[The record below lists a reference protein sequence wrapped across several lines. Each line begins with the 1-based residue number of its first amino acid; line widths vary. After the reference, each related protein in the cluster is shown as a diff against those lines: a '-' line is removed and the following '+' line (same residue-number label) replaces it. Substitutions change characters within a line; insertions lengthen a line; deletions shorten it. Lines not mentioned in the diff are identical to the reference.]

1 MSENELR
8 IRGRVT
14 HSGKPDPIECAHVR
28 IAAENDPDGRV
39 DETSTDET
47 GRFELRAPRIEGHYF
62 VVCEAF
68 GKSVAVRVNAQDA
81 RVEYDLLIDL
91 PLDMRVSAFTYSET
105 ENRLEPAVHVAV
117 GRRMVLRVE
126 TAVDDC
132 ISSYNWQE
140 RSEARMTHRGGRE
153 AELVFSRSG
162 TTGITATIT
171 ERRDVLPRAK
181 AKSTIELLISEPEVS
196 MVSGHIRVTMER
208 TDSVPTL
215 DEALW
220 AAIHECSAS
229 IGFER
234 YQHFIRRVFE
244 LDEQGPLPNQFSRR
258 LTDLGARGVGAYRT
272 LRDLTEL
279 FLVSRCGPAA
289 LGDRFDDN
297 PLIAFANPERR
308 RAREEIDERLR
319 QYLHDGEFP
328 YIERVVNAAY
338 PWLDNDPRGFDHL
351 IRRMFRQPLLIEL
364 WHEMCLE
371 HGMMMRTMDAVCD
384 RFENDL
390 KPGEND
396 ALTGYELTPL
406 WGLSDFFWDWI
417 SHEPTRLSPKRRIQE
432 YEHEYGPT
440 SLGQGIAGLRSADV
454 RSAFPAAFTNL
465 LNLCEVFYKE
475 DNQTTVIADAFPAL
489 VGLRE
494 VHRIL
499 AMGAGNA
506 APQLTFAAR
515 VETLMTQLTLAQPE
529 LADFLRTRKM
539 VPYDEAWM
547 GQVDAMKDLQGWG
560 QPSISNYRD
569 LAVYGERI
577 LLSIRLGD
585 WTVGDEDNAR
595 NWLRHHRN
603 AIKRF
608 NFARNAIAD
617 GNGMAAAITER
628 PAARIALPGDGRQ
641 AMLRG
646 RPQQAAPRLDAP
658 QAPLRYAP
666 GAPTRSRQFE

>member
-1 MSENELR
+1 MSEHALR
-8 IRGRVT
+8 IRGHVM
-14 HSGKPDPIECAHVR
+14 HSGRSGPVENAHVCL
-28 IAAENDPDGRV
+28 AAENNLDVQV
-39 DETSTDET
+39 DETRTDET
-47 GRFELRAPRIEGHYF
+47 GRFELRAPRIDGHYL
-62 VVCEAF
+62 VICQAF
-68 GKSVAVRVNAQDA
+68 GS
-81 RVEYDLLIDL
+81 RVEDRINAHEERTEYDVLLDL
-91 PLDMRVSAFTYSET
+91 PLDMRISAFSYSDADS
-105 ENRLEPAVHVAV
+105 RLVPAVHAAV
-117 GRRMVLRVE
+117 GRRTVLRVE
-126 TAVDDC
+126 TAVDDH
-132 ISSYNWQE
+132 IGSYDWQE
-140 RSEARMTHRGGRE
+140 RSGVRVTHRGGRE

-162 TTGITATIT
+162 AAAVTVTIT
-171 ERRDVLPRAK
+171 ERRDAPPRAR
-181 AKSTIELLISEPEVS
+181 AKSTIELLVSEPEVRT
-196 MVSGHIRVTMER
+196 VGGHISVKMER

-220 AAIHECSAS
+220 ATIHECSQA

-234 YQHFIRRVFE
+234 YHHYIRRVFE
-244 LDEQGPLPNQFSRR
+244 LDDRGVVPNEFSQR
-258 LTDLGARGVGAYRT
+258 LTELGARGVGSYRT

-289 LGDRFDDN
+289 IGDRFDDN
-297 PLIAFANPERR
+297 PLVAFANPDRR

-319 QYLHDGEFP
+319 EYLHHGEFP

-338 PWLDNDPRGFDHL
+338 PWLDRDARGFDHL

-396 ALTGYELTPL
+396 ALMGYELTPL

-417 SHEPTRLSPKRRIQE
+417 KHEPTRLSQKRRVQE

-440 SLGQGIAGLRSADV
+440 SLGRSIADLRPADV
-454 RSAFPAAFTNL
+454 RNTFPAAFTNL
-465 LNLCEVFYKE
+465 LNLCEIFYKE
-475 DNQTTVIADAFPAL
+475 DNQTTVIADAFPVL
-489 VGLRE
+489 VALRE

-515 VETLMTQLTLAQPE
+515 VETLMTQLMLAQPE
-529 LADFLRTRKM
+529 LGDFLRRRKM

-560 QPSISNYRD
+560 QPSISHYRD

-577 LLSIRLGD
+577 VLSIRLGD
-585 WTVGDEDNAR
+585 WTAGDEDNAR

-617 GNGMAAAITER
+617 PNNLATAISDR
-628 PAARIALPGDGRQ
+628 AAARIAVQSDGRQ
-641 AMLRG
+641 ALLRG

-658 QAPLRYAP
+658 QDPPRYAP
-666 GAPTRSRQFE
+666 GLLTRPRQFK